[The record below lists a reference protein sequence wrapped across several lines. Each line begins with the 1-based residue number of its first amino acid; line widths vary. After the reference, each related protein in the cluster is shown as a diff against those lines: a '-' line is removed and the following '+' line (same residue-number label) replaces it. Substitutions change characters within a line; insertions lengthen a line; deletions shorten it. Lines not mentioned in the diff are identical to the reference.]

1 MLFSLIFLTFK
12 IISENISNKL
22 YIKSKKPFLTMVS
35 KASSAIGIEQFG
47 GVENLKFLQF
57 QLPPLGPRD
66 ILIRIQAIAL
76 NPIDA
81 IKRKFPLLAP
91 HNPSIEN
98 PHVLGWD
105 GSGIVEEI
113 GFEASFYKKGD
124 EVIFAGDATKHGCYA
139 ALMVIDERI
148 VGIKPK
154 TLNWAE
160 SAAVPL
166 TSLTVWEA
174 LEENMHISLNKENN
188 KDKIILFV
196 GGAGG
201 VGSIG
206 IQLAKIVFGLKVV
219 ASASRPETVDWCK
232 KMGAD
237 YVINHKNNLKS
248 ELDVAGVKGVDYILN
263 CTALTDALIGQFAE
277 IINPL
282 GIICGIIA
290 GPGEKFDMGNMIFAK
305 RVSVTME
312 LMFSRTLLKYDLEKQ
327 KKILD
332 NVSKLLDEKKIVT
345 TLTKVESFSLEKVK
359 EGHVEIEKGTNI
371 GKTVLDKVQ
380 EYFSKNLQ

>member
-1 MLFSLIFLTFK
+1 
-12 IISENISNKL
+12 
-22 YIKSKKPFLTMVS
+22 MVS

-47 GVENLKFLQF
+47 GVENLKLLQF
-57 QLPPLGPRD
+57 QLSSLGPRD
-66 ILIRIQAIAL
+66 LLIRIQAIAI

-81 IKRKFPLLAP
+81 IKRKFPFLAS
-91 HNPSIEN
+91 HHPSIEN
-98 PHVLGWD
+98 AHVLGWD

-113 GFEASFYKKGD
+113 GSEASFYKKGD

-148 VGIKPK
+148 VGVKPK

-166 TSLTVWEA
+166 TSLTA

-188 KDKIILFV
+188 KGKTILFV

-206 IQLAKIVFGLKVV
+206 IQLAKVVFGLKVV
-219 ASASRPETVDWCK
+219 ASASKPETMEWCK

-248 ELDVAGVKGVDYILN
+248 EIDVAGVKGVDYILN
-263 CTALTDALIGQFAE
+263 CTVLTDALVGQFAE

-290 GPGEKFDMGNMIFAK
+290 GPGEKFEMGNMIFAK
-305 RVSVTME
+305 RISITME
-312 LMFSRTLLKYDLEKQ
+312 LMFSRALLKYDLEKQ
-327 KKILD
+327 KNILD

-345 TLTKVESFSLEKVK
+345 TLKKVKSFSLENVK
-359 EGHVEIEKGTNI
+359 EAHVEIEKGTNI
-371 GKTVLDKVQ
+371 GKTALDKVQ
-380 EYFSKNLQ
+380 EYFAKH